1 MENETRNPSIEDI
14 ESRARRA
21 LIERPSFSIRS
32 RLLLGILL
40 LFVISAG
47 AEITSI
53 FTLEKLQNKT
63 QFLGV
68 ADRYTN
74 EIQQARRFEKNFFL
88 YNTDLQFVFD
98 HVSAAE
104 SLMASS
110 EGELRSVLGQENLKT
125 LRLHLQRYKELLHQ
139 LETIDASTLGAPHN
153 QEIENELRR
162 HGSEMISFAMDLSE
176 KELKTVKAMFRWV
189 KIIPLLFLAVL
200 LILGIYMA
208 NFFNRQINRPLS
220 RLMKLTQ
227 RISVGDL
234 TPIMPARKYRDE
246 FTNMNLALNHMMY
259 ELNRRQEQMIE
270 SHKLR
275 AIGTLTAGIAH
286 ELNNPLNNITLTAF
300 MLEEDYGTLDD
311 NERLEMVRDLIREAE
326 RSKNIVRNLLDF
338 ARESEIQTEHL
349 NIAEL
354 ISETVKLAQ
363 NKIKLKG
370 VKLESSFP
378 DNMPF
383 IHGDRQQ
390 LVQVFLN
397 LILNAV
403 DAMKKGGKLE
413 ISSPHSDL
421 PDFILVRFADN
432 GCGIPHH
439 MLSSIFDPFFTT
451 KTTGHGTGLGLSVSK
466 GIIEKHGGDIRVE
479 SEVGKGT
486 VFYVSLPIAKI
497 PATLEK

>member
-1 MENETRNPSIEDI
+1 MDSEARNPSIEDI

-53 FTLEKLQNKT
+53 ITLEKLQNKT

-139 LETIDASTLGAPHN
+139 LETVDASTMGSPQN

-162 HGSEMISFAMDLSE
+162 HGSEMISFAIDLSE

-286 ELNNPLNNITLTAF
+286 
-300 MLEEDYGTLDD
+300 D
-311 NERLEMVRDLIREAE
+311 
-326 RSKNIVRNLLDF
+326 S
-338 ARESEIQTEHL
+338 
-349 NIAEL
+349 
-354 ISETVKLAQ
+354 
-363 NKIKLKG
+363 
-370 VKLESSFP
+370 
-378 DNMPF
+378 
-383 IHGDRQQ
+383 
-390 LVQVFLN
+390 
-397 LILNAV
+397 
-403 DAMKKGGKLE
+403 
-413 ISSPHSDL
+413 
-421 PDFILVRFADN
+421 
-432 GCGIPHH
+432 
-439 MLSSIFDPFFTT
+439 
-451 KTTGHGTGLGLSVSK
+451 
-466 GIIEKHGGDIRVE
+466 
-479 SEVGKGT
+479 
-486 VFYVSLPIAKI
+486 
-497 PATLEK
+497 

>member
-1 MENETRNPSIEDI
+1 MENEAKNSSIEDI

-21 LIERPSFSIRS
+21 LIERPSISIRT
-32 RLLLGILL
+32 RLLLGFLL
-40 LFVISAG
+40 LFILSAG

-53 FTLEKLQNKT
+53 ITLGKLQNKT

-68 ADRYTN
+68 ADKYTN

-88 YNTDLQFVFD
+88 YNTDLQYVFD
-98 HVSAAE
+98 HVFAAE

-110 EGELRSVLGQENLKT
+110 VEELRTVLGEENLET
-125 LRLHLQRYKELLHQ
+125 LRLHLDMYKELLHQ
-139 LETIDASTLGAPHN
+139 LRTVDFSDIGSPQN
-153 QEIENELRR
+153 QMIENELRR
-162 HGSEMISFAMDLSE
+162 HGSEMISFALELSE

-189 KIIPLLFLAVL
+189 KIIPLLFLLVL
-200 LILGIYMA
+200 LILAFYMA
-208 NFFNRQINRPLS
+208 DFLNRQINRPLS

-259 ELNRRQEQMIE
+259 ELNRRQQQMIE

-275 AIGTLTAGIAH
+275 AVGTLTAGIAH

-300 MLEEDYGTLDD
+300 MLEEDYNSLDD
-311 NERLEMVRDLIREAE
+311 NERLEMVRDLIKEAE

-338 ARESEIQTEHL
+338 VREGEIQTEHL
-349 NIAEL
+349 SIADL
-354 ISETVKLAQ
+354 ISETIKLAQ
-363 NKIKLKG
+363 NKIKLRG
-370 VKLESSFP
+370 VKVKAAFP
-378 DNMPF
+378 ENMPF

-397 LILNAV
+397 IILNAV
-403 DAMKKGGKLE
+403 DAMSKGGILK

-421 PDFILVRFADN
+421 PDFILVKFEDN

-466 GIIEKHGGDIRVE
+466 GIIEKHGGDFSVE

-486 VFYVSLPIAKI
+486 IFYVSFPMAKI
-497 PATLEK
+497 PATLKK